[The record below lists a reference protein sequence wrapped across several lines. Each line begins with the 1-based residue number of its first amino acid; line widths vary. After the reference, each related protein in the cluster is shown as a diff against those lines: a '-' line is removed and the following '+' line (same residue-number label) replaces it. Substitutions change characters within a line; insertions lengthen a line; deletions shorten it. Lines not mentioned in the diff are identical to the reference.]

1 MEDIIKSENSIRNK
15 SIYVMISRTSSGF
28 GRLVRK
34 CGRLRYN
41 HAAIS
46 LDDSFEHLYAY
57 ARPKH
62 QGLLLAGLVRE
73 SLDRY
78 VMKENFDVPIVV
90 FKFDVSEEEYAS
102 IDEYIKKSLGNSDY
116 LYNGYSVMTSPIFKG
131 FSVNKSFSC
140 IEFVSFVL
148 IKLGYLD
155 GKACKYRPDDFL
167 ELFSNKI
174 VFKGD
179 IREKVRYIP
188 EHSTYYERLTFREF
202 LLSIKTFFKLT
213 ARTFMQIFRRK
224 AVY

>member
-1 MEDIIKSENSIRNK
+1 MKDIIKSENSIRSK
-15 SIYVMISRTSSGF
+15 SIYVMISRTSTGF
-28 GRLVRK
+28 GRLVQRF
-34 CGRLRYN
+34 GRLNYN
-41 HAAIS
+41 HAALS
-46 LDDSFEHLYAY
+46 LDEDFEHLYAY

-78 VMKENFDVPIVV
+78 VMKENFNVPIVV

-102 IDEYIKKSLGNSDY
+102 VDGYIKNSLGNKDY
-116 LYNGYSVMTSPIFKG
+116 LYNGYSVMLTPLFNG

-140 IEFVSFVL
+140 VEFVSFVL

-167 ELFSNKI
+167 ELFSDKI

-179 IREKVRYIP
+179 IRDKVSYVP
-188 EHSTYYERLTFREF
+188 ERPTYYERLTFREF

-213 ARTFMQIFRRK
+213 ARTFMQIFRKK